1 MLECFAKKTSKGTEL
16 AATLAAVSKK
26 GKQQ

>member
-16 AATLAAVSKK
+16 ATTVVAVSKK
-26 GKQQ
+26 AKRQ